1 MSMPDSNLSNALVE
15 LANLRA
21 RDERMRRASDALA
34 GALETLVKERDG
46 NRLPQLV
53 VDCLSK
59 AMDTPSVAIHA
70 CDGTDRAE
78 ARGAGA
84 EPGFLELLER
94 PSFLAYL
101 GRRPSRMVA
110 DTSTLVE
117 AFELPRSQR
126 LPQVLLCGRVGP
138 DAGDQPCAPGWL
150 VLCGGGR
157 RLSDPEAQTLFQRF
171 LPVVTHALQRYVEG
185 QRAEALARR
194 EREMLLAKERAEAA
208 MLAKSEFLSRMSHEL
223 RTPLTA
229 IIGFAQLLESE
240 RLTQT
245 QLDQVQLIAKAGD
258 HLLELV
264 NTVLDQ
270 ARIESGKMVLEVVAF
285 DLPDTIE
292 AVVTMIDRQAAA
304 KGLAFET
311 VIAPDVP
318 RRVLGDPTRL
328 RQVLI
333 NLLANAV
340 KFTERGFVALHLT
353 AGEDMLQFSV
363 RDTGIG
369 MDEAARG
376 RIFHAFAQA
385 DESVAR
391 RFGGTGLGL
400 LITRDLLRAMGGDI
414 EVESTPGVGTCFRCR
429 LPLRPAPADPAPAST
444 SHPDPVPSLRATA
457 WLAGRRVLVV
467 DDNAVNRTLATALL
481 ERMGLLVD
489 SADDGH
495 SALARIVAGRYDL
508 VLMDMEMPG
517 MDGLSAVRALR
528 GDEAAQGRSRLPVVA
543 LTANAMAEDRA
554 RCTAAGMDGYV
565 TKPIGVEQLRAELE
579 RILAPGGG
587 GGGGVRS

>member
-1 MSMPDSNLSNALVE
+1 MSMAGSNLSDALVE

-21 RDERMRRASDALA
+21 RDVRMRRASDALA
-34 GALETLVKERDG
+34 GALETMVKERDG

-53 VDCLSK
+53 VDCLAR

-70 CDGTDRAE
+70 CDGTGRAE
-78 ARGAGA
+78 ACCAGA
-84 EPGFLELLER
+84 EPGFLELLTR
-94 PSFLAYL
+94 PSFLTYL
-101 GRRPSRMVA
+101 GRRPSRVVA
-110 DTSTLVE
+110 DTSTLVA
-117 AFELPRSQR
+117 AFGLPRPQH

-138 DAGDQPCAPGWL
+138 DAVDPSCAPGWL
-150 VLCGGGR
+150 VLCGGGG
-157 RLSDPEAQTLFQRF
+157 RLADPEAQTLFQRF

-185 QRAEALARR
+185 QRADALASR
-194 EREMLLAKERAEAA
+194 EREILLAKERAEAA
-208 MLAKSEFLSRMSHEL
+208 SLAKSEFLSRMSHEL

-229 IIGFAQLLESE
+229 IIGFAQLLETE

-245 QLDQVQLIAKAGD
+245 QLDHVQLISRAGD

-285 DLPDTIE
+285 DLPDMIE
-292 AVVTMIDRQAAA
+292 TVVTMIDRQAAA

-311 VIAPDVP
+311 VVAPELP
-318 RRVLGDPTRL
+318 RRVLGDPMRL
-328 RQVLI
+328 RQILI

-340 KFTERGFVALHLT
+340 KFTECGSVALHLT
-353 AGEDMLQFSV
+353 AVEDMLQFNV

-414 EVESTPGVGTCFRCR
+414 QVESTPGVGTCFRCR
-429 LPLRPAPADPAPAST
+429 VPLRPAPADPSPAST
-444 SHPDPVPSLRATA
+444 SHTDLVSSPRARVQ
-457 WLAGRRVLVV
+457 LAGRRVLVV
-467 DDNAVNRTLATALL
+467 DDNVVNRTLAKALL
-481 ERMGLLVD
+481 ERMGIVVD
-489 SADDGH
+489 SANDGR
-495 SALARIVAGRYDL
+495 SALERIMSGGYDL

-528 GDEAAQGRSRLPVVA
+528 SDEAAHGRPHLPVVA
-543 LTANAMAEDRA
+543 LTANAMAEDRE
-554 RCTAAGMDGYV
+554 RCAAAGMDGFV
-565 TKPIGVEQLRAELE
+565 AKPIGLEQLRAEFE
-579 RILAPGGG
+579 RILAAG